1 MIHRLQAAQGL
12 EWRRKCLEERIVG
25 GPSASVGRLGAHPA
39 VGLSAQGGRDGT
51 EFERRQNENS
61 R

>member
-1 MIHRLQAAQGL
+1 MIHRLQARRGWSGGGSA
-12 EWRRKCLEERIVG
+12 WRSGSWVG
-25 GPSASVGRLGAHPA
+25 QALSVGRLGAHPA